1 VKTLLNVLL
10 VSALGL
16 FSCLASAQI
25 GPCHS
30 TDRFVVECIKPST
43 TDPMIQRFDHPH
55 FVMIDREKLNQ
66 EQPLMVFL
74 PGTKGQPPGP
84 LNFLRTAATHG
95 YRVISL
101 EYNDEPSIAVFC
113 PEHGGP
119 ACSARMRHMRIYG
132 NTTLN
137 PTIDNTRHE
146 AIVERLYRL
155 LRYLHQQHPQS
166 GWDAYF
172 NEHGMVWE
180 KIALSG
186 QSQGAGM
193 AAFIGKQ
200 KLVNRIILFS
210 SPWDFYHER
219 GRQRILA
226 PWLDWESRTPMN
238 RWFAGYNAREN
249 TAELLSHA
257 YQKLRIPREHV
268 RIFTL
273 PLPENDRGQSD
284 NPFHVQ
290 GISNMA
296 YEPDWIF
303 FLTAPMGD

>member
-1 VKTLLNVLL
+1 MNMLMLVLL
-10 VSALGL
+10 IFAVFALPAK
-16 FSCLASAQI
+16 ASAQI

-30 TDRFVVECIKPST
+30 TDRFLVECIKPSA

-55 FVMIDREKLNQ
+55 FVMIDRSTLKQ
-66 EQPLMVFL
+66 KQPLMVFL

-113 PEHGGP
+113 PEHGVP
-119 ACSARMRHMRIYG
+119 PCSARMRHMRIYG

-137 PTIDNTRHE
+137 PSIDNTRHE

-155 LRYLHQQHPQS
+155 LEYLHQQAPQN
-166 GWDAYF
+166 GWDEYF
-172 NEHGMVWE
+172 NQHGMMWE

-210 SPWDFYHER
+210 SPWDFYHAG

-226 PWLDWESRTPMN
+226 PWLEWESKTPMN

-249 TAELLSHA
+249 TAELLSRA
-257 YQKLRIPREHV
+257 YQTLRIPENHI
-268 RIFTL
+268 RIFNL
-273 PLPENDRGQSD
+273 PLPDDYRGHSD
-284 NPFHVQ
+284 NPFHTQ
-290 GISNMA
+290 GISNKA
-296 YEPDWIF
+296 YEQDWIF
-303 FLTAPMGD
+303 FLTAPYRD